1 MHELEQL
8 IRKFWA
14 NQTTLAEN
22 RRLIELLEE
31 YNDLVRDKEQKSFQT
46 GENYPLQ
53 TSLPSDKASH
63 ILQNIYKELKLDDL
77 AEEQLNKSRLVRQL
91 YRRIAVAACLCLLAG
106 SLFLLTGRRRESRQI
121 AKTATSDTSRLIRL
135 VNGSDS
141 AMLVTLKDGSTVQLE
156 KNSSISYY
164 EPFIHQRRDISMN
177 GIAVFK
183 VTKDKSRP
191 FTVYAGGIAT
201 KVLGTRFEVNTTES
215 RKVRVR
221 LLEGKVAVNASPG
234 SGLAMKDVLLTPGQ
248 EFSFDKGSRQYT
260 VNAIRVSPDKTE
272 HQART
277 PAGDGLAFRKE
288 PLGKVFERIG
298 ETYKVA
304 MAFSR
309 KDLEGLYFTGT
320 FLRSD
325 DLNIVLSAI
334 CNVNN
339 LQFEK
344 RQDSII
350 ITRSH

>member
-14 NQTTLAEN
+14 NQTSLAEN
-22 RRLIELLEE
+22 RRLIELLES
-31 YNDLVRDKEQKSFQT
+31 YNDEVKNKGLKDFHTDENHSLQT
-46 GENYPLQ
+46 G
-53 TSLPSDKASH
+53 LPSEKASF
-63 ILQNIYKELKLDDL
+63 ILQNIYKELRLEDI
-77 AEEQLNKSRLVRQL
+77 AEQQQTKDKMVRQL
-91 YRRIAVAACLCLLAG
+91 YRRLAVAACLCLLAG
-106 SLFLLTGRRRESRQI
+106 SIFLFTGRRRENRQM
-121 AKTATSDTSRLIRL
+121 ATTVTTDSSRLVRL

-141 AMLVTLKDGSTVQLE
+141 TMLVTLKDGSTVQLE

-191 FTVYAGGIAT
+191 FIVYAGGIAT
-201 KVLGTRFEVNTTES
+201 KVLGTRFLVNAADAG
-215 RKVRVR
+215 KVRVR
-221 LLEGKVAVNASPG
+221 LLEGKVVLNTVAG
-234 SGLAMKDVLLTPGQ
+234 SGLAMNDVYLAPGQ
-248 EFSFDKGSRQYT
+248 EFSFDKTSRQYT

-288 PLGKVFERIG
+288 PLGKVFERMG

-304 MAFSR
+304 IAFSR